1 MSKLEVDNWVW
12 EKGYIQ
18 KVVKGLD
25 VNKIIIVSAY
35 FSSYGFGFIKELKTK
50 NNLHKDNITLYLS
63 KEFNMNKPGELL
75 EELSEIANVYI
86 VHKEKLH
93 AKVFMFYTP
102 KGLKVFHGSAN
113 FTRGG
118 LDGNLELI
126 HEVHSNRIGRID
138 EFINHCLIASE
149 KVSEKIIKSYKD
161 IGKELE
167 KLSDANRDANQ
178 KINEIFTDDKDL
190 FRETDYN
197 LEGYFFNFCDYET
210 FFPKHQNQDG
220 PIINKRRD
228 TVRKKLLT
236 LNKQLKNELKQYSLY
251 NHWASERK
259 PEFITSQIIRS
270 DYNHNRLSW
279 ICIRYGKHRKDAIIE
294 GSSAERYESFIK
306 HACMQVSVVGD
317 GVQIGLFH
325 ATANGAIDRN
335 YLKEGKIDNRKVKI
349 HEEIKKLQ
357 GEQLVWY
364 IYDPKSDKTIHKFEI
379 DKEDPYSFVDFYK
392 KYDRE
397 GYESFCIYHMF
408 PNDEDLKTKDS
419 IIQIAKG
426 KIAKLNPLYEL
437 MTWRITNR

>member
-1 MSKLEVDNWVW
+1 MNKLEVDNWVW
-12 EKGYIQ
+12 EKGYIK

-25 VNKIIIVSAY
+25 VNKITIVSAY
-35 FSSYGFGFIKELKTK
+35 FSNYGVDFIKELKAK
-50 NNLHKDNITLYLS
+50 SNLHTDNITLYLS
-63 KEFNMNKPGELL
+63 KEFSMNKPGVLL
-75 EELSEIANVYI
+75 EELSDIANVYI

-93 AKVFMFYTP
+93 AKVFMFHTS
-102 KGLKVFHGSAN
+102 KGLKAFHGSAN

-118 LDGNLELI
+118 LDENLELI
-126 HEVHSNRIGRID
+126 HEVNSNNLGRLE

-149 KVSEKIIKSYKD
+149 KVSEKIIQSYKD
-161 IGKELE
+161 IDRELE
-167 KLSDANRDANQ
+167 KLSDANREANQ
-178 KINEIFTDDKDL
+178 KINEIFIDDNDL

-197 LEGYFFNFCDYET
+197 LDGYFFNFHDYET
-210 FFPKHQNQDG
+210 FFPKHQYQDG

-236 LNKQLKNELKQYSLY
+236 LNNQLKNELKQYSLY

-259 PEFITSQIIRS
+259 PEFITSQIILS

-335 YLKEGKIDNRKVKI
+335 YLKEGKIDNQKIKFIRK
-349 HEEIKKLQ
+349 LR
-357 GEQLVWY
+357 
-364 IYDPKSDKTIHKFEI
+364 S
-379 DKEDPYSFVDFYK
+379 YK
-392 KYDRE
+392 V
-397 GYESFCIYHMF
+397 
-408 PNDEDLKTKDS
+408 N
-419 IIQIAKG
+419 
-426 KIAKLNPLYEL
+426 N
-437 MTWRITNR
+437 